1 MTKCFASADIDT
13 AKMTDKDCKTES
25 DIKICLCDTDN
36 CNNPTGAA
44 GSISEWLVQ
53 IFTAIVFSY
62 GFHFTSNNIHRL
74 LHIDVAIFYRLV
86 SAACYRLVS
95 D

>member
-1 MTKCFASADIDT
+1 MLHQNGKDVVMTKCFASADIDT

-44 GSISEWLVQ
+44 GSATQSLVQ
-53 IFTAIVFSY
+53 IFAVIVS
-62 GFHFTSNNIHRL
+62 SSLLRL
-74 LHIDVAIFYRLV
+74 GM
-86 SAACYRLVS
+86 S
-95 D
+95 